1 MWIVKFIG
9 TDSGVAEIEEEAHGG
24 CDEWAGGER
33 QLRAR
38 SETRQCPRVNRA
50 GGLMAAI
57 GVSLEMQSNIS
68 FCRYGDGGA
77 RRFGGFKDV
86 GDHETPGVG

>member
-1 MWIVKFIG
+1 
-9 TDSGVAEIEEEAHGG
+9 
-24 CDEWAGGER
+24 
-33 QLRAR
+33 
-38 SETRQCPRVNRA
+38 
-50 GGLMAAI
+50 MAAI
-57 GVSLEMQSNIS
+57 GVHLEMQSNVS